1 MQETLKQIKVFCFF
15 FSKKNSFF
23 FEKKKQKTFARL
35 PDLPLVF
42 LHIPKSSGIAVSQA
56 LLQAQAS
63 GRNYFGFDRAFF
75 GGFSDFASVP
85 AENRA
90 HIHLSPESLPRGE
103 TFVRAHMALS
113 TLRTAYPDAQFITV
127 LREPTVRL
135 LSHFVFWRG
144 FSAAQDAAWGGWAAR
159 SGLAR
164 GTLEAFL
171 AAPEIACQIDNV
183 ATRLLLWPHPL
194 IPDDGPIDPAH
205 DATLIA
211 EATARLLGL
220 DFVDVVE
227 NPAFHANLA
236 AWLGTAPSH
245 ARMNETE
252 AVPTALRTP
261 LDEELT
267 PRAADL
273 LAARGRLDLVLWHAV
288 LRARAPGLD
297 AETLR
302 VAAVR
307 RGTARAALLLSGR
320 VIL

>member
-1 MQETLKQIKVFCFF
+1 LQESLKQIKVFCFF
-15 FSKKNSFF
+15 FSKKKAFF
-23 FEKKKQKTFARL
+23 FEKRKQKTFARL
-35 PDLPLVF
+35 PDRPLVF

-56 LLQAQAS
+56 LLAAQQD

-90 HIHLSPESLPRGE
+90 YIHLSPDSLPRGE
-103 TFVRAHMALS
+103 TFIRGHMALS
-113 TLRTAYPDAQFITV
+113 TLRAAYPDAQCMTV

-144 FSAAQDAAWGGWAAR
+144 FSPAQDAAWGGWAAR

-164 GTLEAFL
+164 GTLESFL

-183 ATRLLLWPHPL
+183 ATRLLLWPHRL
-194 IPDDGPIDPAH
+194 IPDDGPIDPAD
-205 DATLIA
+205 DAALI
-211 EATARLLGL
+211 EAATHRLRGL

-227 NPAFHANLA
+227 NPAFQANLA
-236 AWLGTAPSH
+236 GWLGTATVHP
-245 ARMNETE
+245 RMNETE
-252 AVPTALRTP
+252 AVPAALRTR

-267 PRAADL
+267 QRAADL
-273 LAARGRLDLVLWHAV
+273 LAARARLDLALWHAV
-288 LRARAPGLD
+288 LRDRAPGVD
-297 AETLR
+297 ADTLR

-307 RGTARAALLLSGR
+307 RGTARAALLLAGNGHF
-320 VIL
+320 